1 MLAGAFARMLAKA
14 CLFHRVSPPT
24 QHASMRVL
32 VCFRVLVRAC
42 VRASERACV
51 RASVRAWM
59 ARHPYLG
66 LQALDE
72 LVDDA
77 APLTEMNVARQ
88 L

>member
-1 MLAGAFARMLAKA
+1 
-14 CLFHRVSPPT
+14 
-24 QHASMRVL
+24 
-32 VCFRVLVRAC
+32 
-42 VRASERACV
+42 
-51 RASVRAWM
+51 M
-59 ARHPYLG
+59 AQHPYLG